1 LYYADYFKDLV
12 LCGYILCVLSLK
24 NMAAWVALLLCIEEV
39 MGLNP
44 GLEIDYIENSCDFPV
59 HPGKC

>member
-1 LYYADYFKDLV
+1 MYCKLNGYVDYFKGLI

-24 NMAAWVALLLCIEEV
+24 NMAAWAALVLCIDEV

-44 GLEIDYIENSCDFPV
+44 GLEIRLY
-59 HPGKC
+59 